1 MSVKKKELIIQ
12 FLLIKVLWRWQN
24 MEEIERN
31 ANIAEIILIVALIA
45 IGIYVLI
52 HFLNK
57 VIYS

>member
-1 MSVKKKELIIQ
+1 MENTNINIGDMILVAI
-12 FLLIKVLWRWQN
+12 VL
-24 MEEIERN
+24 
-31 ANIAEIILIVALIA
+31 A